1 MDKKTITLLVIPIII
16 GIGLAGRTIWN
27 MGSEKRR
34 INKLLRK
41 VR

>member
-1 MDKKTITLLVIPIII
+1 MNNKTITLLIIPIIV
-16 GIGLAGRTIWN
+16 GVGLAGRALWDIN
-27 MGSEKRR
+27 AEKRR